1 VLLGCT
7 SFGGKDMD
15 SRIFF
20 AALIAFI
27 ISIGV
32 SPVAII
38 YLRRLKFGQQIRV
51 QGPSSHKLK
60 AGTPTMGGLIIIFA
74 LTISTLIF
82 AGGNIYMV
90 LALTLTIGY
99 GLLGFVD
106 DFIKT
111 VWKRS
116 LGLQARQKLLGQI
129 GLAALLAVWA
139 MNQPELGTSVFIPL
153 RGVSI
158 DLGWFY
164 IPFVVLVVVATSN
177 AVNLTD
183 GLDGLAAGTTAI
195 ALVAYTVITM
205 GLRQVELAIFT
216 AAVTGACIG
225 FLWFNSYPAQVFMG
239 DTGSL
244 ALGSALASVAVLT
257 KTELWLILIGGVFVL
272 ETLSVIIQV
281 LFFRF
286 TGGRIFRMSPLH
298 HHFELSGWQ
307 ETQVV
312 IRFWIVAV
320 ILALVAVGFWYL
332 A

>member
-1 VLLGCT
+1 
-7 SFGGKDMD
+7 MD

>member
-1 VLLGCT
+1 
-7 SFGGKDMD
+7 MD

-82 AGGNIYMV
+82 AGGNIYTV